1 MIIDFIAT
9 IFEEL
14 ILSISISYFLKT
26 SHQLAYI
33 LFTSMLC
40 IIETYLF
47 SFFYIDNIILI
58 LLIII
63 THSIILLL
71 IDQDNFLQKISTII
85 FFVFILL
92 FSNYIALYIFSTLNN
107 IPVIELRK
115 NVHIFSFTVIF
126 SKFLFASFSLFF
138 CMYFKKENY
147 NFLIE
152 KYEVIIAIILDII
165 FIFTLLGEALV
176 YGNMINSVILIIM
189 LQLIVLSIL
198 ICLLYN
204 KIQIENREKIAL
216 VKKSTKLEYL
226 RINNDKISHMYDT
239 VISKEHNMIYF
250 LRKLKILLNDEKIEN
265 ENITNLID
273 VEIEKIISYKF
284 ISNTGNPNFDIEIS
298 NKINMLKE
306 EGFDL
311 KIILMIGN
319 DPRINNTYVI
329 DKVNQFIDFISLY
342 SKTKKIELRIKEKNN
357 VLILKGISSYIND
370 IPNEYKKKI
379 LNGGIIESINE
390 MILLDDDYQNNKRK

>member
-1 MIIDFIAT
+1 MIIDLIVT

-14 ILSISISYFLKT
+14 ILSMSISYFLKIR
-26 SHQLAYI
+26 HQVSYV
-33 LFTSMLC
+33 LFTSMFC
-40 IIETYLF
+40 IIETYIF

-58 LLIII
+58 LLVIF
-63 THSIILLL
+63 THLVALLL
-71 IDQDNFLQKISTII
+71 IDHSNFLQKISTIV

-92 FSNYIALYIFSTLNN
+92 FSNYISLYIFSVLND

-115 NVHIFSFTVIF
+115 NVHIFGFAVIF
-126 SKFLFASFSLFF
+126 SKFLFASFSLFL

-319 DPRINNTYVI
+319 DSRINNTYVI

-342 SKTKKIELRIKEKNN
+342 SKTKKIELRIKQKNN

>member
-63 THSIILLL
+63 SHLIMLLL
-71 IDQDNFLQKISTII
+71 IDHGNFLKKISTII

-92 FSNYIALYIFSTLNN
+92 FSNYISLYIFSTLND

-115 NVHIFSFTVIF
+115 NAHIFSLAVIF

-147 NFLIE
+147 SFLIE
-152 KYEVIIAIILDII
+152 KYEVILAMILDII
-165 FIFTLLGEALV
+165 FIFTLLGESLV
-176 YGNMINSVILIIM
+176 YGNMINSVILIVM
-189 LQLIVLSIL
+189 LQLIILSVL

-239 VISKEHNMIYF
+239 VISKEHDMIYF
-250 LRKLKILLNDEKIEN
+250 LRKLKILLNDEKNEN

-273 VEIEKIISYKF
+273 GEIEKIISYKF

-342 SKTKKIELRIKEKNN
+342 SKTKKIELRIKQKNN

>member
-9 IFEEL
+9 VFEEL
-14 ILSISISYFLKT
+14 ILSMSISYFLKIK
-26 SHQLAYI
+26 HQVLYV
-33 LFTSMLC
+33 LFTSIFC
-40 IIETYLF
+40 IIETYIF

-63 THSIILLL
+63 SHLIMLLL
-71 IDQDNFLQKISTII
+71 IDHGNFLQKISTII

-92 FSNYIALYIFSTLNN
+92 FSNYISLYIFSTLND

-115 NVHIFSFTVIF
+115 NAHIFSLAVIF

-152 KYEVIIAIILDII
+152 KYEVIIVIILDII

-342 SKTKKIELRIKEKNN
+342 SKTKKIELRIKQKNN

>member
-1 MIIDFIAT
+1 M
-9 IFEEL
+9 
-14 ILSISISYFLKT
+14 S
-26 SHQLAYI
+26 
-33 LFTSMLC
+33 
-40 IIETYLF
+40 
-47 SFFYIDNIILI
+47 
-58 LLIII
+58 
-63 THSIILLL
+63 
-71 IDQDNFLQKISTII
+71 
-85 FFVFILL
+85 
-92 FSNYIALYIFSTLNN
+92 
-107 IPVIELRK
+107 
-115 NVHIFSFTVIF
+115 
-126 SKFLFASFSLFF
+126 
-138 CMYFKKENY
+138 
-147 NFLIE
+147 
-152 KYEVIIAIILDII
+152 
-165 FIFTLLGEALV
+165 
-176 YGNMINSVILIIM
+176 
-189 LQLIVLSIL
+189 
-198 ICLLYN
+198 
-204 KIQIENREKIAL
+204 
-216 VKKSTKLEYL
+216 
-226 RINNDKISHMYDT
+226 
-239 VISKEHNMIYF
+239 YF

-342 SKTKKIELRIKEKNN
+342 SKTKKIELRIKQKNN

>member
-1 MIIDFIAT
+1 M
-9 IFEEL
+9 
-14 ILSISISYFLKT
+14 
-26 SHQLAYI
+26 
-33 LFTSMLC
+33 
-40 IIETYLF
+40 
-47 SFFYIDNIILI
+47 
-58 LLIII
+58 III

-92 FSNYIALYIFSTLNN
+92 FSNYIALYIFSTLND

-342 SKTKKIELRIKEKNN
+342 SKTKKIELRIKQKNN

>member
-1 MIIDFIAT
+1 MIIDLIAT

-14 ILSISISYFLKT
+14 ILSMSVSYFLKT
-26 SHQLAYI
+26 RHEIFYV
-33 LFTSMLC
+33 LFTSILC

-63 THSIILLL
+63 THLVMLLL
-71 IDQDNFLQKISTII
+71 IDQGNFLQKISTII

-92 FSNYIALYIFSTLNN
+92 FSNYISLYIFSILND

-126 SKFLFASFSLFF
+126 SKFLFAIFSLFF
-138 CMYFKKENY
+138 CMYFKKKNY
-147 NFLIE
+147 NFVIE
-152 KYEVIIAIILDII
+152 KYEVIVAIILDII
-165 FIFTLLGEALV
+165 FIFTLLGESLV
-176 YGNMINSVILIIM
+176 YGNMLNSVILIVM
-189 LQLIVLSIL
+189 LQLIILSAL

-204 KIQIENREKIAL
+204 KIQTENREKIEL
-216 VKKSTKLEYL
+216 VKKTTKLEYL
-226 RINNDKISHMYDT
+226 RINNDKITHMYDT
-239 VISKEHNMIYF
+239 IISKEHNMIYF
-250 LRKLKILLNDEKIEN
+250 LRKIKMLLIDEKICN
-265 ENITNLID
+265 ENIINLID
-273 VEIEKIISYKF
+273 GEIEQIISYKF

-319 DPRINNTYVI
+319 DSRVNNTYVI
-329 DKVNQFIDFISLY
+329 DMVNQFIDFISSY
-342 SKTKKIELRIKEKNN
+342 SKTKKIELRIKQKNN
-357 VLILKGISSYIND
+357 MLILKAISSYVD
-370 IPNEYKKKI
+370 YIPKEYKRKI
-379 LNGGIIESINE
+379 LNEGAIESINE
-390 MILLDDDYQNNKRK
+390 MILLDNDY